1 MFTCLTPGH
10 YTISYTASAGNWG
23 DGLVR
28 VHQIYLYLNGEQV
41 VVVVVV
47 VLNNNQIYLYLNGE
61 QVACHVSL
69 DLDSDSVV

>member
-1 MFTCLTPGH
+1 MTPGH

-47 VLNNNQIYLYLNGE
+47 V
-61 QVACHVSL
+61 VV
-69 DLDSDSVV
+69 DSPQQQPVIPLSQWRAGC

>member
-1 MFTCLTPGH
+1 MFTCLTSGH

-41 VVVVVV
+41 
-47 VLNNNQIYLYLNGE
+47 
-61 QVACHVSL
+61 ADMS
-69 DLDSDSVV
+69 LDSDSNSVVWYTYKIL